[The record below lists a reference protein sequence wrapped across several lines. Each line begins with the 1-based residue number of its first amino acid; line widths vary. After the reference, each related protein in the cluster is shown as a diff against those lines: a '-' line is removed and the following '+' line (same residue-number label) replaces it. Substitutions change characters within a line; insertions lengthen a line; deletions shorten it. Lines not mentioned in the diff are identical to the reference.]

1 MKTNYQDENEIM
13 FNNVKDERIRKYKKK
28 MNNKR
33 WIQN

>member
-1 MKTNYQDENEIM
+1 MKTNYQDENEM